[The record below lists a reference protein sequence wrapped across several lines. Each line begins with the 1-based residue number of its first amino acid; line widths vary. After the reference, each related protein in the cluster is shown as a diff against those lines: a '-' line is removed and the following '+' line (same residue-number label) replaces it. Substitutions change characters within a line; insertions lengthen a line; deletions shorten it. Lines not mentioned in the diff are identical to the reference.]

1 MFSLFTKCSHFP
13 LEQNQTKK
21 TAQGHLILHILLKAK
36 GTSDGRPLF
45 VTSDLTR

>member
-13 LEQNQTKK
+13 SETTKQK
-21 TAQGHLILHILLKAK
+21 KAAQGHLILHILLKAK

-45 VTSDLTR
+45 VISDLTR